1 MPYPHAKSRLAWPLG
16 LILLC
21 ACAPLAAHAAA
32 QQPALLL
39 GAAWYPEQWPES
51 RWPEDL
57 KLMEA
62 AHIRM
67 VRVAEFAWS
76 RLEPRDSQFDLDWLD
91 RAIALAAKHRIAVV
105 IGTPSAAPPRLVD
118 TEISGRA
125 AHRAGWPEGETRQ
138 PAAGGHLAQSGERAD
153 HLHWRLARRQPDARR
168 YTLDDRHQRV
178 AAALRNV
185 PEGVEVSRRAGA
197 GKEVFVLVNHTKTP
211 QRITLPAPMRR
222 CWRTA
227 SRSLAWNCPAAEWK
241 YCGSSGVGFYVTG
254 ISRIASQY

>member
-21 ACAPLAAHAAA
+21 ACAPLAAHADA

-105 IGTPSAAPPRLVD
+105 IGTPSAAPPAWLTQKYPD
-118 TEISGRA
+118 TLRTEQDGRKA
-125 AHRAGWPEGETRQ
+125 RHGNRQ
-138 PAAGGHLAQSGERAD
+138 PAATSRKVGKGRITYIGA
-153 HLHWRLARRQPDARR
+153 W
-168 YTLDDRHQRV
+168 LDDNLMR
-178 AAALRNV
+178 AATQWMI
-185 PEGVEVSRRAGA
+185 GV
-197 GKEVFVLVNHTKTP
+197 
-211 QRITLPAPMRR
+211 
-222 CWRTA
+222 
-227 SRSLAWNCPAAEWK
+227 
-241 YCGSSGVGFYVTG
+241 SGL
-254 ISRIASQY
+254 QPL